1 MWVEIARLMR
11 WKLLIASAN
20 NKAPHGIN
28 YEFDNDYKIPFTKL
42 YKCRT
47 IAERGGFCGKW
58 RGRLKIALSNRPW
71 RVLYTIELPLWAND
85 LGLAGWLGE
94 WLCLE
99 LSNPKPINATPQV
112 TIRKPNVIIQPS
124 FHLLPLLPLFCPQQL
139 QTIVHWLFLVGH
151 ELAETFLTFQN
162 RSTRK
167 PIHVIESETFFKVKP
182 TGREKEKPFLIIR
195 IADLAQHSNT
205 TRLILSQSVGQ
216 SWVVQWPIDDKS
228 SDRGGQTITLL
239 SYGGWLQANNTND
252 Q

>member
-1 MWVEIARLMR
+1 MDEIRGWKSGGW

-85 LGLAGWLGE
+85 LGLAGWLVGWLGE

-124 FHLLPLLPLFCPQQL
+124 FHLLPLLPLFCPQQFTADYRSL
-139 QTIVHWLFLVGH
+139 IVPRWTWTCGNFPHFSEPFNEEANSRHRVRDFL
-151 ELAETFLTFQN
+151 
-162 RSTRK
+162 
-167 PIHVIESETFFKVKP
+167 
-182 TGREKEKPFLIIR
+182 
-195 IADLAQHSNT
+195 
-205 TRLILSQSVGQ
+205 
-216 SWVVQWPIDDKS
+216 
-228 SDRGGQTITLL
+228 
-239 SYGGWLQANNTND
+239 
-252 Q
+252 